1 MYCNFFGFSEKPF
14 DVTPDPKFLYLTPG
28 HREMLAS
35 LVYGIRERRGF
46 ITIVGE
52 VGTGKTTLLN
62 AVLDRLD
69 EKTKVA
75 YIFNTDVTFDQ
86 MLTMALIELG
96 LANSNET
103 PSRVE
108 AVHRLNDFAIRQ
120 LAGGSNVAL
129 IVDEAQNLDRR
140 SMEGLRLLSNL
151 ETRKHK
157 LIQIVLSGQPE
168 LDAKLNRPELRQLA
182 QRISLRRYITPL
194 SEKETYDYIQHRL
207 GVANYSGDEL
217 FSRRARQMI
226 REYSAGVPRKINMV
240 CDNALL
246 IAYALRKKR
255 IKASVVK
262 EAIRDLSWSP
272 FSEAIEGRAT
282 TPMEEISP
290 RLKRSAL
297 RPRFA
302 VAAGLVLCA
311 SLILAMGLFL
321 GNSRLKVQK
330 GEPISQ
336 HTALRARVTSQP
348 NSSDQS
354 PAAALPVEP
363 DPLVVAKAVE
373 LPSRPQKEVESKP
386 QPVDEEPHGYP
397 SLGACPVGGDHRT
410 GGDPTTPENQV
421 PAVNLKPSTDET
433 GELQAEEKQVV
444 VVKRGDSLSRII
456 IRVYGSYNGAT
467 LSTVLGENPEI
478 QNPDHILVDQV
489 IKLPV
494 TTELN

>member
-28 HREMLAS
+28 HRETLAS
-35 LVYGIRERRGF
+35 LTYGIRERRGF

-86 MLTMALIELG
+86 MLTMALVDLG
-96 LANSNET
+96 LARSDET
-103 PSRVE
+103 PSKVE

-120 LAGGSNVAL
+120 LAGGGNVVL

-168 LDAKLNRPELRQLA
+168 LDAKLSRPELRQLA

-194 SEKETYDYIQHRL
+194 REKETYDYIQHRL
-207 GVANYSGDEL
+207 GVANYSGGGL
-217 FSRRARQMI
+217 FSRRTRQMI
-226 REYSAGVPRKINMV
+226 WEYSGGVPRKINIL

-246 IAYALRKKR
+246 IAYAVRKKR
-255 IKASVVK
+255 IKASIVG

-272 FSEAIEGRAT
+272 FSEAIEGRGT
-282 TPMEEISP
+282 TPMEERSP
-290 RLKRSAL
+290 RLKGRTS

-302 VAAGLVLCA
+302 LIASLVLCA
-311 SLILAMGLFL
+311 CLVLGVGLFL
-321 GNSRLKVQK
+321 ANSRLNMQK
-330 GEPISQ
+330 GERLSQ
-336 HTALRARVTSQP
+336 QTAIRARVTSQP

-354 PAAALPVEP
+354 RPTPLPVEP
-363 DPLVVAKAVE
+363 DPLVTAKAVALASGPE
-373 LPSRPQKEVESKP
+373 EEVESKP
-386 QPVDEEPHGYP
+386 ETVDVAVEHP
-397 SLGACPVGGDHRT
+397 
-410 GGDPTTPENQV
+410 Q
-421 PAVNLKPSTDET
+421 PAVNLEPSA
-433 GELQAEEKQVV
+433 GERGESQTRQQQIV

-456 IRVYGSYNGAT
+456 IRTYGSYTRAK
-467 LSTVLGENPEI
+467 LSTVLRENPEI
-478 QNPDHILVDQV
+478 WNPDLILVEQV
-489 IKLPV
+489 IKLP
-494 TTELN
+494 ECK